1 MSSSRT
7 GLLIALEGGEGSG
20 KTTQAEILRD
30 HLLEE
35 NIPTVLV
42 HEPGTTS
49 LGQHL
54 RSYLKSKQ
62 PITKEAELLLFES
75 SRAQLVTQE
84 IRPALGAGY
93 TVISDRFSA
102 SSTAYQGHGRG
113 IPLQQVGALNE
124 FATGGL
130 EPDLNILL
138 DIEPGTGLRRATP
151 QMSLPTGG
159 QEEPGGRQ
167 EEEGQR
173 RFEDQPQGFHRRV
186 REGYLKTG
194 PRAPRT
200 VAGPRRRP
208 APGADSPA
216 GLDSRDRED
225 SPRRRAVSR
234 SVHRTKRLIRSP
246 EKTTPPQRSQGKI
259 E

>member
-20 KTTQAEILRD
+20 KSTQAEILRD
-30 HLLEE
+30 RLLEE
-35 NIPTVLV
+35 NIPAIVV

-102 SSTAYQGHGRG
+102 SSIAYQGHGRG
-113 IPLQQVGALNE
+113 IPLRQVEILNE

-138 DIEPGTGLRRATP
+138 DIEPGSGLRRATP
-151 QMSLPTGG
+151 QMSMPIGG
-159 QEEPGGRQ
+159 QEEPQGRQ

-186 REGYLKTG
+186 REGYLKLAQERPERWLVLDAAL
-194 PRAPRT
+194 PREQIAQQVWT
-200 VAGPRRRP
+200 AVAERIHR
-208 APGADSPA
+208 SA
-216 GLDSRDRED
+216 GR
-225 SPRRRAVSR
+225 
-234 SVHRTKRLIRSP
+234 
-246 EKTTPPQRSQGKI
+246 
-259 E
+259 

>member
-1 MSSSRT
+1 M
-7 GLLIALEGGEGSG
+7 
-20 KTTQAEILRD
+20 
-30 HLLEE
+30 
-35 NIPTVLV
+35 

-84 IRPALGAGY
+84 IRPALGTGY

-113 IPLQQVGALNE
+113 IPLRQVEILNE

-151 QMSLPTGG
+151 QMSLPIGG
-159 QEEPGGRQ
+159 QEEPQGRQ

-173 RFEDQPQGFHRRV
+173 RFEDEPQGFHRRV
-186 REGYLKTG
+186 REGYLKLAQER
-194 PRAPRT
+194 PERWLVLDA
-200 VAGPRRRP
+200 ALPRRT
-208 APGADSPA
+208 DSPA
-216 GLDSRDRED
+216 GLDSRGRED
-225 SPRRRAVSR
+225 SPRRRAVTR
-234 SVHRTKRLIRSP
+234 SAHRTKRLLRSP
-246 EKTTPPQRSQGKI
+246 EKQHHPGEAGGKI